1 MRSNNNLESVL
12 FPFFLHNLWPDLVLV
27 VVPIMNHGKRKV
39 HQRTFHD
46 FDLNLS
52 FNVTNVSIPPIIFI
66 GETRSQPPLLVSA
79 MLLWRF
85 HEKIFRNLHRR
96 WGVTS
101 RTRFPPVLQQSV
113 DSEQRKKYTRELE
126 DRIRHRVH
134 LLSECE
140 FFSHKTFLIR
150 QPHCQLSL

>member
-12 FPFFLHNLWPDLVLV
+12 FPFFLHNLWPDLVL

-96 WGVTS
+96 WGVIS

-113 DSEQRKKYTRELE
+113 DFEQRKK
-126 DRIRHRVH
+126 
-134 LLSECE
+134 
-140 FFSHKTFLIR
+140 
-150 QPHCQLSL
+150 

>member
-1 MRSNNNLESVL
+1 MRSKNNLVSFVPL
-12 FPFFLHNLWPDLVLV
+12 FLHNLWPDLVLV

-85 HEKIFRNLHRR
+85 HEKIFRICTAD
-96 WGVTS
+96 GVSQTEQDFPLLTS
-101 RTRFPPVLQQSV
+101 RV
-113 DSEQRKKYTRELE
+113 
-126 DRIRHRVH
+126 
-134 LLSECE
+134 
-140 FFSHKTFLIR
+140 
-150 QPHCQLSL
+150 

>member
-52 FNVTNVSIPPIIFI
+52 FNVTNVSSIPPIFI
-66 GETRSQPPLLVSA
+66 GDKSQPPLVPA
-79 MLLWRF
+79 MLWRF
-85 HEKIFRNLHRR
+85 HEKIFGNGKEGGHK
-96 WGVTS
+96 
-101 RTRFPPVLQQSV
+101 PNK
-113 DSEQRKKYTRELE
+113 DSTLFY
-126 DRIRHRVH
+126 RV
-134 LLSECE
+134 
-140 FFSHKTFLIR
+140 
-150 QPHCQLSL
+150 

>member
-1 MRSNNNLESVL
+1 
-12 FPFFLHNLWPDLVLV
+12 
-27 VVPIMNHGKRKV
+27 MNHGKRKV

-96 WGVTS
+96 WGVIS
-101 RTRFPPVLQQSV
+101 HTRFPPVLQQSV

-134 LLSECE
+134 LLSESE
-140 FFSHKTFLIR
+140 FFSH
-150 QPHCQLSL
+150 